1 MKLNLVADYVV
12 PGTGGKHTL
21 ASWEIEQSR
30 NLVGLPDMVNL
41 SIGTTDYRWL
51 RVRPLTL
58 TMCESRRKAKMI
70 EESWRTDYERDGR
83 LWDYSPIDAYLAYKE
98 AEAESEVA

>member
-21 ASWEIEQSR
+21 ASWEIEQNL
-30 NLVGLPDMVNL
+30 NLVGLPDMVDM
-41 SIGTTDYRWL
+41 SIGTTDGRWL

-58 TMCESRRKAKMI
+58 TMCESRRRSKELEDNYKEA
-70 EESWRTDYERDGR
+70 YNHDGR
-83 LWDYSPIDAYLAYKE
+83 LWDCSPVDLYWAMKE
-98 AEAESEVA
+98 QESEVAK